1 MSYTKA
7 IITGNLC
14 RDPELKFLPAGTS
27 LASFTVGVNRKWTD
41 SVGQSKEEASFID
54 CTAFGK
60 TAENINKFFRK
71 GNPIFIDGRLKTES
85 WTTKA
90 GDKRSKLVV
99 IVEQFQFMGR
109 VENREDRP
117 KDKNQSWNSKPETP
131 VQPAAQESGSPIDRG
146 DVPF

>member
-14 RDPELKFLPAGTS
+14 RDPELKFLPAGTA

-41 SVGQSKEEASFID
+41 SVGQQKEEASFID

-71 GNPIFIDGRLKTES
+71 GNPIFIDGRL
-85 WTTKA
+85 
-90 GDKRSKLVV
+90 
-99 IVEQFQFMGR
+99 
-109 VENREDRP
+109 
-117 KDKNQSWNSKPETP
+117 
-131 VQPAAQESGSPIDRG
+131 
-146 DVPF
+146 